1 VASGGEY
8 NGYDELG
15 SCEMFNTD
23 TCTWSNIATLNIPRY
38 DHAAAVHNFF
48 VYVFGGQSN
57 KYIPRAEIEQY
68 DADANKW
75 TLLKARLSQ
84 PRFWLAAA
92 SVDSRILILGGAVYQ
107 KEDKKQK
114 QLDVIDCF
122 DAEKQ
127 ECQPRSKL
135 PKASYDLLAASY
147 SESLN
152 DEL

>member
-1 VASGGEY
+1 
-8 NGYDELG
+8 
-15 SCEMFNTD
+15 MFNTA

-48 VYVFGGQSN
+48 VYVFGGETYLKN
-57 KYIPRAEIEQY
+57 PRAEIEQY

-84 PRFWLAAA
+84 PRYLLAAA
-92 SVDSRILILGGAVYQ
+92 SVDSRILILGGAV
-107 KEDKKQK
+107 KQK
-114 QLDVIDCF
+114 GNKKVTPLDVIDCF

-135 PKASYDLLAASY
+135 PKASYLLVAASY

-152 DEL
+152 GEL

>member
-1 VASGGEY
+1 
-8 NGYDELG
+8 
-15 SCEMFNTD
+15 MFNTT

-48 VYVFGGQSN
+48 VYVFGGEYGN
-57 KYIPRAEIEQY
+57 PIAEIEQY

-84 PRFWLAAA
+84 PRYWLAAA
-92 SVDSRILILGGAVYQ
+92 SVDSHILILGGAVEQ
-107 KEDKKQK
+107 KEDKKSTP
-114 QLDVIDCF
+114 LEVIDCF

-135 PKASYDLLAASY
+135 PKASYRLVAASY

-152 DEL
+152 DKRKTVKLRMRHLFSKQK